1 MNRLSVLLL
10 TTLILLSASRLHGQ
24 PPSLSH
30 DSYGAPVVCNDGT
43 ITFSVAQ
50 ASRDSKDLLTGSD
63 LWAVEGWF
71 NVDPGKCTAI
81 GEGVVY
87 HAGGLVGTDAVML
100 LAFAFRDS
108 KGVWKG
114 IKVEGGRSG
123 WFYAMSPSNQQL
135 CVTPEGFRYT
145 RNSPKQIDLA
155 RQCDRSAAGYLLI
168 PASFMY
174 NGSPRNPTIFDGPQD
189 EHDYLH
195 VKIGSDDRA
204 ITSGSGAGAVQG
216 SSEASP
222 SLCGKV
228 SCWDLFLQ
236 GLNKAANDNEA
247 RRVATNT
254 DNNPPRPADAPRPVV
269 SPARTPAALPPR
281 PRLDPILVGKV
292 DVSHLAGLQR
302 GDTFEYV
309 SSIFGQPRSGP
320 EQDSSGFAGYPYKRD
335 DGSSIRVNYN
345 DHVVTRVK
353 VYSKGTRSVPDP
365 LLDLLGKNESAA
377 VALLGP
383 PKTRESLL
391 TIDYTDLVWSFPMPG
406 RPAESRPDPEAIQPL
421 TLHFRTGVG
430 CESVALVW

>member
-1 MNRLSVLLL
+1 MNRLSVLGI

-24 PPSLSH
+24 PPSLSG

-43 ITFSVAQ
+43 VTFSVAQ
-50 ASRDSKDLLTGSD
+50 ASRDFKGLLSGSD

-87 HAGGLVGTDAVML
+87 HAGGSLGVDAVTL

-123 WFYAMSPSNQQL
+123 WFYAMSSSSQQL
-135 CVTPEGFRYT
+135 CVTPDGFRYT

-155 RQCDRSAAGYLLI
+155 RQCDRAAAGYLLI

-174 NGSPRNPTIFDGPQD
+174 NGSPRNPTIFDGPLD

-195 VKIGSDDRA
+195 VKIGPDDRA

-216 SSEASP
+216 SRDASP

-236 GLNKAANDNEA
+236 GLNKAANDNKA
-247 RRVATNT
+247 QSIAANAN
-254 DNNPPRPADAPRPVV
+254 NNPPLSAGASKPVV
-269 SPARTPAALPPR
+269 SPARTPAALPQR
-281 PRLDPILVGKV
+281 PRLDPIMVGKV

-302 GDTFEYV
+302 GDTFGYV
-309 SSIFGQPRSGP
+309 SSIFGQPTSGP
-320 EQDSSGFAGYPYKRD
+320 EQDSSGFAGYLHKRD
-335 DGSSIRVNYN
+335 DGASIRVNYYDN
-345 DHVVTRVK
+345 GVTRVK
-353 VYSKGTRSVPDP
+353 VYSKGTRSLPDP

-383 PKTRESLL
+383 PKVRESLWN
-391 TIDYTDLVWSFPMPG
+391 IDNTDLIWSLPMPG
-406 RPAESRPDPEAIQPL
+406 RPAESRPQPEGTQTL

-430 CESVALVW
+430 CESLTLVW

>member
-1 MNRLSVLLL
+1 L
-10 TTLILLSASRLHGQ
+10 
-24 PPSLSH
+24 
-30 DSYGAPVVCNDGT
+30 
-43 ITFSVAQ
+43 
-50 ASRDSKDLLTGSD
+50 
-63 LWAVEGWF
+63 
-71 NVDPGKCTAI
+71 
-81 GEGVVY
+81 
-87 HAGGLVGTDAVML
+87 
-100 LAFAFRDS
+100 
-108 KGVWKG
+108 WKG

-135 CVTPEGFRYT
+135 CVTPDGFRYT

-155 RQCDRSAAGYLLI
+155 RQCDRAAAGYLLI

-174 NGSPRNPTIFDGPQD
+174 NGSPRNPTIFDASQD

-204 ITSGSGAGAVQG
+204 ITTGSGAGAVKG
-216 SSEASP
+216 SRDASP

-236 GLNKAANDNEA
+236 GLNKTAKDNEA
-247 RRVATNT
+247 QRVAANAN
-254 DNNPPRPADAPRPVV
+254 NNPPHSAGATTPVV
-269 SPARTPAALPPR
+269 SPARTPAALPQR
-281 PRLDPILVGKV
+281 PRLDPIMVGKV

-302 GDTFEYV
+302 GDTSEYV
-309 SSIFGQPRSGP
+309 SSIFGQPTSRL
-320 EQDSSGFAGYPYKRD
+320 EQDSSGFSGYPYKRD

-345 DHVVTRVK
+345 NNVVTRVK
-353 VYSKGTRSVPDP
+353 AYGKGTRSVPDP

-383 PKTRESLL
+383 PKMRESLWN
-391 TIDYTDLVWSFPMPG
+391 IDNTDLVWSFPMPG
-406 RPAESRPDPEAIQPL
+406 RPAESRPEPEAIQTL